1 MIQKFFLSLLLMLN
15 STSVLAE
22 QKISL
27 ATGESLV
34 LCANDT
40 EDRQTGVMTSGLS
53 RLNMVL
59 LQSQVSTQAGV
70 TEQVTLRI
78 DRPFS
83 VSAPAVLLVEKTSPS
98 GNTLFNYCV
107 TLTKK

>member
-1 MIQKFFLSLLLMLN
+1 MKKIILSLLLMLN
-15 STSVLAE
+15 TTSVLAE
-22 QKISL
+22 QKVIL
-27 ATGESLV
+27 ATDESMV
-34 LCANDT
+34 ICANDT
-40 EDRQTGVMTSGLS
+40 EDRQTGIVTSGLS

-59 LQSQVSTQAGV
+59 HQSQVSTAAGV

-83 VSAPAVLLVEKTSPS
+83 VSAPAVLLLGKAIFS
-98 GNTLFNYCV
+98 GDTLFNYCV